1 MKDKEEEIYKADPE
15 SIISEFLSRHP
26 NTQEIVHSL
35 EWEARKQRARLHQFS
50 RNASFR
56 ALGTVKT
63 ISSIYVTVKWLP
75 GGTAALPSRCLAL
88 DQQAAKRR
96 YSMAKD
102 SSGNC
107 ASLDQP

>member
-1 MKDKEEEIYKADPE
+1 MKEIKEEIYKADPE
-15 SIISEFLSRHP
+15 SIIYEFLSRHT
-26 NTQEIVHSL
+26 NTQERVRSL

-63 ISSIYVTVKWLP
+63 ISSIYITVKWLT
-75 GGTAALPSRCLAL
+75 GGTIVLPRRCLTL
-88 DQQAAKRR
+88 EYQAAKRR
-96 YSMAKD
+96 YPMEKD
-102 SSGNC
+102 SGGNC